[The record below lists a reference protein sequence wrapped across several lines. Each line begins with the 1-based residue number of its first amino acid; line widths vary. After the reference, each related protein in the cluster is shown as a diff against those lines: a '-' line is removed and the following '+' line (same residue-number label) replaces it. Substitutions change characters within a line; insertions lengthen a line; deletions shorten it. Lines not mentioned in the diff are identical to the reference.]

1 MKFCFIVM
9 GIGLLLGATLGV
21 QDSFAE
27 QLIKANPTSLTYSI
41 YQNPAVAGIITND
54 YGDPLSQVYVY
65 SYFSSGKAEDL
76 TDGNG
81 KFFLRSSEKYSPG
94 EYSIEVYARS
104 ESSLSRNVVS
114 FEVLEP
120 KAPETITT
128 PQLTQAKRGLS
139 IAEMMEKARSYNSEK
154 PQTTIKTLEKNTT
167 SLEPQRMLAQD
178 LLTSDIRENSRGE
191 LQEKNKNSF
200 ANFVKTLDLLMHGIF
215 WDQFDFTQKISDEA
229 YEAKTSALKEGKTSL
244 EATKVYQETAAV
256 PQNDVIDY
264 MEEINIKHGFANATV
279 QEQFDEN
286 GKVNRT
292 QIKDQ

>member
-178 LLTSDIRENSRGE
+178 SLTSDIRENSREE

>member
-120 KAPETITT
+120 KAPETKTT

>member
-178 LLTSDIRENSRGE
+178 SLTSDIRENSREE

-264 MEEINIKHGFANATV
+264 IEEINIKHGFANATV

>member
-1 MKFCFIVM
+1 M
-9 GIGLLLGATLGV
+9 GIGLLLGVSFGV

-27 QLIKANPTSLTYSI
+27 QLIEANSTSLTYSI
-41 YQNPAVAGIITND
+41 YQNPAIVGVITND
-54 YGDPLSQVYVY
+54 NGDPLSQVYVY

-76 TDGNG
+76 TDENG

-120 KAPETITT
+120 KAPETKTT

-139 IAEMMEKARSYNSEK
+139 IAEMMEEARSYNSEK
-154 PQTTIKTLEKNTT
+154 QQTTIKTLEKNTT
-167 SLEPQRMLAQD
+167 SLEPKSMLAQD
-178 LLTSDIRENSRGE
+178 PLTSDIRENSRE
-191 LQEKNKNSF
+191 VLQEKNKNSF

-256 PQNDVIDY
+256 PQKDVVDY
-264 MEEINIKHGFANATV
+264 IEEINIKHGFANATV

-286 GKVNRT
+286 GKFNRT

>member
-120 KAPETITT
+120 KAPETKTT

-178 LLTSDIRENSRGE
+178 SLTSDIRENSREE

-244 EATKVYQETAAV
+244 EAYPK
-256 PQNDVIDY
+256 N
-264 MEEINIKHGFANATV
+264 F
-279 QEQFDEN
+279 
-286 GKVNRT
+286 R
-292 QIKDQ
+292 